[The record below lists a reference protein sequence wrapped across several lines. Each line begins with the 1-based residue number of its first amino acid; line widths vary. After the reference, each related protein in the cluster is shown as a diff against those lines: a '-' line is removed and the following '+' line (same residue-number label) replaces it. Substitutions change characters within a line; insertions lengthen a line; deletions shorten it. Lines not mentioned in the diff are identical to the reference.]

1 MHANVCIIS
10 KYCYLTQLVHE
21 KKLSGGKLQV
31 ILSFDGR
38 IPRRLFG
45 ARVGRREGGRVSL
58 IPLRS
63 QWLCGDDKGNDE
75 GLVSLRSGSKTY
87 LAAVMHIWRGPV
99 VSP

>member
-1 MHANVCIIS
+1 M
-10 KYCYLTQLVHE
+10 
-21 KKLSGGKLQV
+21 
-31 ILSFDGR
+31 
-38 IPRRLFG
+38 
-45 ARVGRREGGRVSL
+45 GRREGGRVSL